1 MIVKLMLII
10 MLKKKV
16 ITVMMAVMKW
26 WWYYADNIASQ
37 WWYSISMIIMAVNDA
52 DDENSFNKILPE
64 PDFGKNNLLTQR
76 PFWSFCQHL
85 LTFVS

>member
-16 ITVMMAVMKW
+16 ITVMMAVMK

-52 DDENSFNKILPE
+52 DDENSFNEILPE